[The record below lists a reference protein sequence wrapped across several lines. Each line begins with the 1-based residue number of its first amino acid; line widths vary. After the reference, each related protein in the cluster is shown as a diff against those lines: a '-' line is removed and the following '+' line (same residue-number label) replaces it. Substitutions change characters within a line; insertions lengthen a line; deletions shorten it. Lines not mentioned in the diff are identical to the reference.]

1 MGDIPLV
8 SSLHL
13 FGKEINSKIAFYF
26 FLIYLFIF
34 INNVITK
41 TGKKRAYQLGQ
52 ILRNRY
58 DSFLGEVY
66 YQSNVYAQST
76 KIARTK
82 ISLQLVHAG
91 LYPPAE
97 IQIWNPLL
105 HWQPMDFT
113 YTNMEDDNQFFSIL
127 CPV

>member
-1 MGDIPLV
+1 MEDIIPLF

-13 FGKEINSKIAFYF
+13 LKKKLTVKLHSIF
-26 FLIYLFIF
+26 FLIFIF

-58 DSFLGEVY
+58 DSFLGDVF
-66 YQSNVYAQST
+66 YQPNVYAQST
-76 KIARTK
+76 MIARTK
-82 ISLQLVHAG
+82 TSLQLVHAG

-105 HWQPMDFT
+105 PWQPMDFT
-113 YTNMEDDNQFFSIL
+113 YTNIEDDNLFFSIT